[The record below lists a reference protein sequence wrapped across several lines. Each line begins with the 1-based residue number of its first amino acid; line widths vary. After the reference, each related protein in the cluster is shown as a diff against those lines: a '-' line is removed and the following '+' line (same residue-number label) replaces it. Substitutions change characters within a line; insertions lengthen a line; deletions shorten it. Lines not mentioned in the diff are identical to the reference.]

1 MPIILIGPMGSGKT
15 TVGKHLA
22 ERLQAG
28 YADSDELFV
37 QRHGAV
43 GEYFSHYGESAFRD
57 REEEVIAENAFRTD
71 LGVISLGGGAVLR
84 GANRE
89 IIRDHGYVVFLDVS
103 KDQALQRL
111 GDASDRPVLAG
122 DPARN
127 WSRIRTARLEYF
139 RDSAHR
145 VIDTTGQ
152 DVDDVATMIIDGYQ
166 QFLSRKTTSYMSENT
181 TTDSTDQPT
190 VISVSGGA
198 ENEVNGG
205 YDVAIG
211 RGLLA
216 RLPGML
222 GPHPYRV
229 AIILPRALRATGDV
243 VKSSLD
249 DAGYNAILVEIPDA
263 EEGKHIEVASFC
275 WQVLGQ
281 SDFTRSDAIVSV
293 GGGAVSDLA
302 GFVAATWLRGMR
314 VVHMPTTLLGMV
326 DAAVGGKTGINTA
339 EGKNLVGSFHPPAGV
354 LADLDTLLTL
364 PRNEMISGLA
374 EVIKCGFIADAKIL
388 GLLEDNLEQVTNPHS
403 AVLRELIERAVQVK
417 ADIVSGDLKE
427 SNERQMLNYGHTLG
441 HAIELAERYQYRHGA
456 AVAVGMTFAA
466 ELARSVGRL
475 DDATVEQH
483 KRVLE
488 GVGLPTS
495 YPGDRWAMLLDG
507 IRRDKKN
514 RGEQLRFVLLEA
526 QGAPVIYDVPDESLL
541 FAAYQ
546 EIAD

>member
-1 MPIILIGPMGSGKT
+1 
-15 TVGKHLA
+15 
-22 ERLQAG
+22 
-28 YADSDELFV
+28 
-37 QRHGAV
+37 
-43 GEYFSHYGESAFRD
+43 
-57 REEEVIAENAFRTD
+57 
-71 LGVISLGGGAVLR
+71 
-84 GANRE
+84 
-89 IIRDHGYVVFLDVS
+89 
-103 KDQALQRL
+103 
-111 GDASDRPVLAG
+111 
-122 DPARN
+122 
-127 WSRIRTARLEYF
+127 
-139 RDSAHR
+139 
-145 VIDTTGQ
+145 
-152 DVDDVATMIIDGYQ
+152 
-166 QFLSRKTTSYMSENT
+166 MSENT